1 MKQMEKEKNNRMFI
15 KVTQV
20 LIMLKFAINL
30 TLNYNLKIPNP
41 PLNLNSFK
49 FITTLVLEVGKIET
63 NGETK
68 YSMFYSN
75 QKAETIINEN
85 DTGDVFE
92 LIYITSIS
100 SIQTFLGKDLG
111 WIIDLFRDPFI
122 NISQYNPFAGSSCI
136 KPSKELDHP

>member
-1 MKQMEKEKNNRMFI
+1 MEKEKNNRMFI

-75 QKAETIINEN
+75 
-85 DTGDVFE
+85 
-92 LIYITSIS
+92 
-100 SIQTFLGKDLG
+100 
-111 WIIDLFRDPFI
+111 
-122 NISQYNPFAGSSCI
+122 
-136 KPSKELDHP
+136 